1 MKNLFI
7 FIFIGINL
15 NAQTGVLSGRIVDE
29 SNLPL
34 VGASLIIEKLSLLML
49 SIVPI

>member
-1 MKNLFI
+1 MKTLFI
-7 FIFIGINL
+7 FICVFMGFNL

-34 VGASLIIEKLSLLML
+34 AGASLIIENLSDT
-49 SIVPI
+49 IIK

>member
-7 FIFIGINL
+7 FIFILIFIGIDL

-34 VGASLIIEKLSLLML
+34 AGASLIIENLSDT
-49 SIVPI
+49 IIK